1 VGLQGVHAAGHPQAV
16 EPIVALAGQY
26 DVEGRGAQQRL
37 GIGPPISLLNGAI
50 RPIEDAADELVD
62 GAVGVDNQ

>member
-1 VGLQGVHAAGHPQAV
+1 
-16 EPIVALAGQY
+16 VALAGQY